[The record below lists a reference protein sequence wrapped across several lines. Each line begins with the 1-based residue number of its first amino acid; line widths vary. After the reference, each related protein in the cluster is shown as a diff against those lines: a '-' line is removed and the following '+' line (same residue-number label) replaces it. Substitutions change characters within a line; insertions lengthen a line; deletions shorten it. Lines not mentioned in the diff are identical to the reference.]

1 VGRCGRGETLRIQGA
16 AWEGEGD
23 RPRGERE
30 RERERRGGCWEG
42 LVMRLLML
50 LGLVFSAGR
59 RGKGRMIAM
68 GCFGLVGLMLS
79 GRDEEQRRAGMTV
92 WMDARDVLRL

>member
-1 VGRCGRGETLRIQGA
+1 MGRCGREETLRIQGA

-23 RPRGERE
+23 RPRGGRK

-42 LVMRLLML
+42 LVMR

-68 GCFGLVGLMLS
+68 ECFGLVGLMLS
-79 GRDEEQRRAGMTV
+79 GRDEEQRCAGMTV
-92 WMDARDVLRL
+92 WMDASDVLRL